1 MSRARSVAT
10 PLLLALAV
18 GLVLADSSVVTLAL
32 PAILREFDATV
43 NAVAWVLIAFNL
55 ALALLALA
63 GARFA
68 RGRARTAFAV
78 SLVLFAAAS
87 LACALAPSL
96 GLLVVARTAQGILGA
111 VVVAAA
117 LELLV
122 LTSGRSRA
130 ILLWAAAGVLGAAV
144 GPALG
149 GFLTQ
154 ALSWQAMFAL
164 QLPVAL
170 VTILGLRGVPR
181 EPLPAQAAEQP
192 VGGDRP
198 ALPPLVA
205 LALASAALSAALFL
219 LVIMLI
225 EGWRHSA
232 GEAALTVTVMPIA
245 ALVAGRWARVRGGLV
260 PALGGSVLVAGGL
273 AALGL
278 LPSAHAAWT
287 LVPQLAIGLGLG
299 LALATL
305 IGATVGD
312 AGVEAGPATPAA
324 LARPAGWT
332 ICARHMGIVV
342 GLLVL
347 TPIFT
352 ADLQRI
358 RPPAE
363 RAGLARVLDTP
374 LALAPKIELARALNR
389 QIDLAGKQE
398 LPDLDRGFAGL
409 DVPASS
415 RPTVVRLRAGLD
427 DELDRGATKAFSRSF
442 LAAALIA
449 LLAAGAI
456 AFAARRDPGRPR
468 GEPGSNGSS
477 LDFRPPSRPSAEAP
491 LAVALPAATAAAALL
506 VAAYVLLGGGGYG
519 PTPLADPCVP
529 RERPAVDRTQLVAL
543 AALDGTACRLDSS
556 REQLVRSLLDG
567 KLPEG
572 VSDERLTDALGAGI
586 SRAQSEGS
594 LSPVAAAG
602 LRAGLRTG
610 GPLGIIGQLLGNR

>member
-1 MSRARSVAT
+1 VSRARSVAT
-10 PLLLALAV
+10 SGLLALAV

-55 ALALLALA
+55 ALALLALV
-63 GARFA
+63 GARVA
-68 RGRARTAFAV
+68 RGRAPRAFAV
-78 SLVLFAAAS
+78 SLVLFAVAS
-87 LACALAPSL
+87 LACAQAPSL
-96 GLLVVARTAQGILGA
+96 GVLIAARTAQGIFGA

-122 LTSGRSRA
+122 VTSGRSRA

-149 GFLTQ
+149 GFLTE
-154 ALSWQAMFAL
+154 AFSWQAMFAL
-164 QLPVAL
+164 QVPVAL

-181 EPLPAQAAEQP
+181 EALPAQAADLP
-192 VGGDRP
+192 MGGDRP
-198 ALPPLVA
+198 ALAPLVA

-225 EGWRHSA
+225 EGWRHSP
-232 GEAALTVTVMPIA
+232 GEAALTVSVMPVA
-245 ALVAGRWARVRGGLV
+245 ALVAGRWARGRDDLV
-260 PALGGSVLVAGGL
+260 PALAGSVLVAGGL

-312 AGVEAGPATPAA
+312 AGADAGTAAPAA
-324 LARPAGWT
+324 VARPAAWT
-332 ICARHMGIVV
+332 ISARHIGIVV

-352 ADLQRI
+352 GDLEHI
-358 RPPAE
+358 RAPAE

-374 LALAPKIELARALNR
+374 LPLAEKIELARALNR
-389 QIDLAGKQE
+389 QVDLAGQQE
-398 LPDLDRGFAGL
+398 LPDLDRAFAGL
-409 DVPASS
+409 DLPASS
-415 RPTVVRLRAGLD
+415 RPAVARLRAGLD
-427 DELDRGATKAFSRSF
+427 DELDRAATKAFRRSF

-449 LLAAGAI
+449 LLAAGAV

-468 GEPGSNGSS
+468 GEPGANGSPLAS
-477 LDFRPPSRPSAEAP
+477 GAP
-491 LAVALPAATAAAALL
+491 LAVALPAAATAAALL
-506 VAAYVLLGGGGYG
+506 VGAYVLLGGGGYG
-519 PTPLADPCVP
+519 PTSLADPCAA
-529 RERPAVDRTQLVAL
+529 RERPGVDRTQLVAL
-543 AALDGTACRLDSS
+543 SALDGTACKLDIS
-556 REQLVRSLLDG
+556 REELVRSLLDG
-567 KLPEG
+567 KVPTG
-572 VSDERLTDALGAGI
+572 VSDGELTDALGAGI
-586 SRAQSEGS
+586 SRAQNEGA
-594 LSPVAAAG
+594 LSPVAAAA
-602 LRAGLRTG
+602 LRVGVRTG
-610 GPLGIIGQLLGNR
+610 GALGIIGLLLGNG